1 MKLLIALLCST
12 LFISCG
18 EKRKKLVK
26 KNGEISSTI
35 VDKGVTKEI
44 ESKELSLTAMNLTT
58 MEFDRDT
65 IDFGNVTAD
74 TDNIAKFTVYNTGN
88 KPLKIEKVSASCGC
102 TTVKE
107 PENEIP
113 VGGSDQIEVNFHP
126 KIDQLNEQEK
136 TVTVKANINPQ
147 MKVVKLKAFV
157 LPKK

>member
-1 MKLLIALLCST
+1 MKLLIVLLCST

-35 VDKGVTKEI
+35 VDKGVTVDAKSE
-44 ESKELSLTAMNLTT
+44 ELSLTTIK
-58 MEFDRDT
+58 FDRDT

-74 TDNIAKFTVYNTGN
+74 TDNFAKFTVYNTGN

-126 KIDQLNEQEK
+126 KIDQLNEQQK